1 MEKVLY
7 LVNFPGVILRLSCT
21 LPVAVAGERGLCSAD
36 LLKIFREEKEAL
48 IQMFKSQCPC

>member
-7 LVNFPGVILRLSCT
+7 FVNFPGVILRLSCT

-48 IQMFKSQCPC
+48 IEMFKSQCPC